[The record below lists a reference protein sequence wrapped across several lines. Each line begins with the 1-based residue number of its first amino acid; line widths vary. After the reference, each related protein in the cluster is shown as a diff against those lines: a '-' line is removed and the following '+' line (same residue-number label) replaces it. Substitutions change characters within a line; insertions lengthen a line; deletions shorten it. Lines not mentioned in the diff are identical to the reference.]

1 MANTCFNSIRITGP
15 QEHLEKLQQLITD
28 IARIFETRYEKSMMY
43 SLLKSLGYHD
53 HDLYANPDAD
63 YREEFKPD
71 ALGAPL
77 KIEDGVLELSTESA
91 WDFHTESWELIRKAL
106 PGTQVYYLA
115 EELCGDVFITNDV
128 ERRFFKTKWYLDSEE
143 VDSEYFND
151 NRALVE
157 FVHDKLDSTV
167 ETIEDVHAFLE
178 RTEEQDR
185 FFSLHEITRDKD
197 ARLAS

>member
-1 MANTCFNSIRITGP
+1 MANTCFNSIRIIGP
-15 QEHLEKLQQLITD
+15 EEHLKRLAGLLID
-28 IARIFETRYEKSMMY
+28 ISRIHEARKDEYMMLD
-43 SLLKSLGYHD
+43 LLKALGYSSQ
-53 HDLYANPDAD
+53 DLQVDPRLDM
-63 YREEFKPD
+63 RERFTLD

-77 KIEDGVLELSTESA
+77 MVQNGVLELSTESA
-91 WDFHTESWELIRKAL
+91 WNFHTESWELVRKAL

-143 VDSEYFND
+143 VDPDYFD
-151 NRALVE
+151 DDRALVE

-178 RTEEQDR
+178 RAEEQDR